1 MLIPI
6 FVIALILAVVL
17 PIASTK
23 NDFFRD
29 NLPKLFLP
37 VLVTAALSLANIAI
51 ISGRG
56 GTIEDINKP
65 NAIQTVITHFDFPFE
80 SVPEKGDIVVLYRYS
95 CSDCQR
101 LIPEIQQYAKKNGI
115 NITYVT
121 VGSNAGKE
129 IVAHAIGKEVPTAV
143 YLGTQP
149 NGPIY
154 TTMQLMHTDGTL
166 DTHTLD
172 VMQQLK
178 QNNEQEST
186 L

>member
-1 MLIPI
+1 MLIAI
-6 FVIALILAVVL
+6 FIVALLLCIIL
-17 PIASTK
+17 PIISTK
-23 NDFFRD
+23 NEAFQNTFY
-29 NLPKLFLP
+29 KLFP
-37 VLVTAALSLANIAI
+37 VAILAAFLSLSSIAI

-56 GTIEDINKP
+56 GTIDDINRP
-65 NAIQTVITHFDFPFE
+65 NAIQTMMTHFDFPFE

-115 NITYVT
+115 KITYVT
-121 VGSNAGKE
+121 VGSEQGKE
-129 IVAHAIGKEVPTAV
+129 IVAHAYVKEVPTAV

-149 NGPIY
+149 NSPIY
-154 TTMQLMHTDGTL
+154 TNMQLMHTDGTL

-178 QNNEQEST
+178 QNNE
-186 L
+186 

>member
-1 MLIPI
+1 MLITI
-6 FVIALILAVVL
+6 FVVALILTIVL

-37 VLVTAALSLANIAI
+37 VLVTAFLSLASIAI

-65 NAIQTVITHFDFPFE
+65 NAVQTVMTHFDFPFE

-115 NITYVT
+115 NIAYVT

-129 IVAHAIGKEVPTAV
+129 IVNHAVVKEVPTAV
-143 YLGTQP
+143 YLGAQP
-149 NGPIY
+149 NDPVY

-178 QNNEQEST
+178 QNNE
-186 L
+186 

>member
-1 MLIPI
+1 MLIAI
-6 FVIALILAVVL
+6 FIVALLLCI
-17 PIASTK
+17 I
-23 NDFFRD
+23 
-29 NLPKLFLP
+29 LP
-37 VLVTAALSLANIAI
+37 VLNTKSEFFQNIFYKLFPAAILVAFLSLASIAI

-56 GTIEDINKP
+56 GTIDDINKP
-65 NAIQTVITHFDFPFE
+65 NAIQTLMTHFDFPFE
-80 SVPEKGDIVVLYRYS
+80 SQPQKGDIVVLYRYS

-115 NITYVT
+115 KITYVT
-121 VGSNAGKE
+121 VGSEQGKE
-129 IVAHAIGKEVPTAV
+129 IVAHAYVKEVPTAV

-149 NGPIY
+149 TDPVY

-178 QNNEQEST
+178 QNSQEN
-186 L
+186 

>member
-6 FVIALILAVVL
+6 FVVALILAIVL
-17 PIASTK
+17 SIASTK
-23 NDFFRD
+23 NDFLRN

-37 VLVTAALSLANIAI
+37 VLVTAFLSLASIAI

-65 NAIQTVITHFDFPFE
+65 NAIQTMMTHFDFPFE

-95 CSDCQR
+95 CADCQR
-101 LIPEIQQYAKKNGI
+101 LIPEIQKYAKKNGI

-121 VGSNAGKE
+121 IDSNAGKE
-129 IVAHAIGKEVPTAV
+129 IVAHAVVKEVPTAV

-149 NGPIY
+149 NDPIY

-178 QNNEQEST
+178 QNNE
-186 L
+186 

>member
-6 FVIALILAVVL
+6 FVVALILAIVL

-37 VLVTAALSLANIAI
+37 VLVTAFLSLASIAI

-65 NAIQTVITHFDFPFE
+65 NAVQTVMTHFDFPFE

-101 LIPEIQQYAKKNGI
+101 LIPEIQQYAK
-115 NITYVT
+115 
-121 VGSNAGKE
+121 
-129 IVAHAIGKEVPTAV
+129 
-143 YLGTQP
+143 
-149 NGPIY
+149 
-154 TTMQLMHTDGTL
+154 
-166 DTHTLD
+166 
-172 VMQQLK
+172 
-178 QNNEQEST
+178 
-186 L
+186 

>member
-1 MLIPI
+1 MLIAI
-6 FVIALILAVVL
+6 FIVALLLCI
-17 PIASTK
+17 I
-23 NDFFRD
+23 
-29 NLPKLFLP
+29 LP
-37 VLVTAALSLANIAI
+37 VLNTKSEFFQNIFYKLFPAAILVAFLSLSSIAI

-65 NAIQTVITHFDFPFE
+65 NAVQTMITHFDFPFE

-101 LIPEIQQYAKKNGI
+101 LIPEIQQYANKNGI
-115 NITYVT
+115 NIAYVT
-121 VGSNAGKE
+121 IGSNAGKE
-129 IVAHAIGKEVPTAV
+129 IVEHAVVKEVPTAV

-178 QNNEQEST
+178 QNNE
-186 L
+186 